1 LQLSTHD
8 RLSGTHKVLEPESLR
23 AYGASFNNTMTFAEA
38 LAGQVARDVLAAT
51 GAWWVEVTFVQNS
64 GAAGR
69 SRRSS
74 ACPAANPC
82 QSSPS
87 SDARPEDP
95 GTGRLAVSISGYWAS
110 GCAITSATTLVSS
123 VTI

>member
-51 GAWWVEVTFVQNS
+51 GAWWVEVTFVQNIRGGWEIEAFQRLPS
-64 GAAGR
+64 G
-69 SRRSS
+69 
-74 ACPAANPC
+74 
-82 QSSPS
+82 
-87 SDARPEDP
+87 E
-95 GTGRLAVSISGYWAS
+95 
-110 GCAITSATTLVSS
+110 S
-123 VTI
+123 VPKQPQ